1 MIVVTRLNKSELV
14 INAELIETLEA
25 TPDTII
31 TLTDGKKI
39 VVRESV
45 SEIIEKIIIYR
56 RLINQPIEDEYKDI
70 VEKEN

>member
-1 MIVVTRLNKSELV
+1 LIVVTRLNKSELV